1 MPIQPAD
8 FLAVAQGLAASSD
21 ECALRSATSRA
32 YYAAYHACDAWHA
45 GLPAPGSNQGPPGG
59 KHQVLIN
66 QLKFPDSSLGVDRK
80 QLSRF
85 TSIKLDVMRQRR
97 TQADYRLSDN
107 PAAQETI
114 DQITQVGDLLAKLV

>member
-80 QLSRF
+80 P
-85 TSIKLDVMRQRR
+85 SIKLDVMRQRR

-107 PAAQETI
+107 PAAQETT